1 MERFTMNLRL
11 HLFIYASLDN
21 KNDRIEDKKYRLINR
36 VFSSLVP
43 KKQEWR
49 KVSLITSAKH

>member
-1 MERFTMNLRL
+1 MNLRL

-36 VFSSLVP
+36 VFSSLVL
-43 KKQEWR
+43 KKASMAQGF
-49 KVSLITSAKH
+49 IDYIY

>member
-1 MERFTMNLRL
+1 MNLRL

-36 VFSSLVP
+36 VFSSLVDY
-43 KKQEWR
+43 
-49 KVSLITSAKH
+49 IY